1 MIPQVVTSHID
12 RQLKSSYHHL
22 ATDGAEQSCYHSNY
36 RAKPWHI
43 NYSTGPYLGSP
54 ISQTAISKNISKK
67 EELKREFKS
76 LVNEWHKE
84 RAFISSV
91 TEIAMCKSYQRII
104 GMGKDVL
111 PFIIYQLKEEGENPD
126 HWFWALKAITGE
138 NAVHPEHRG
147 NMKKMAEDWINKLS
161 NDEH

>member
-1 MIPQVVTSHID
+1 MIPQVDIAHID
-12 RQLKSSYHHL
+12 HQSKPFYRHL
-22 ATDGAEQSCYHSNY
+22 ATDGAEQSGYFSNY
-36 RAKPWHI
+36 KVKPWLVS
-43 NYSTGPYLGSP
+43 YSTGPYFVSP
-54 ISQTAISKNISKK
+54 NSQTAISKNISKK
-67 EELKREFKS
+67 EELKREFKA

-84 RAFISSV
+84 RGFISSV

-104 GMGKDVL
+104 GMGKDAL
-111 PFIIYQLKEEGENPD
+111 PFIIHQLKEEGENPD